1 MVPRIAAG
9 GMLES
14 SANWRMRN
22 LFRKAPTYLTVPGQ
36 ARPMPE
42 DARGATDSL
51 WVRCENEHCRELL
64 YVREFE
70 NNLNVCHKCDHHAR
84 LSGRERV
91 RQPTAAESVVAHD
104 ASLTAGDPLG
114 FDAGASYREKLDE
127 ARSKSG
133 EEEAAIAG
141 QATIDG
147 LPVELVALDF
157 AFMGASMGSV
167 VGEKIAR
174 AADRAQAHRSAL
186 VTVSASGG
194 ARMQ

>member
-70 NNLNVCHKCDHHAR
+70 NNLKVCHKCDHHAR
-84 LSGRERV
+84 LGARERIAQIV
-91 RQPTAAESVVAHD
+91 DEGSFEERDATLAAA
-104 ASLTAGDPLG
+104 DPL
-114 FDAGASYREKLDE
+114 
-127 ARSKSG
+127 
-133 EEEAAIAG
+133 
-141 QATIDG
+141 
-147 LPVELVALDF
+147 
-157 AFMGASMGSV
+157 
-167 VGEKIAR
+167 
-174 AADRAQAHRSAL
+174 
-186 VTVSASGG
+186 
-194 ARMQ
+194 